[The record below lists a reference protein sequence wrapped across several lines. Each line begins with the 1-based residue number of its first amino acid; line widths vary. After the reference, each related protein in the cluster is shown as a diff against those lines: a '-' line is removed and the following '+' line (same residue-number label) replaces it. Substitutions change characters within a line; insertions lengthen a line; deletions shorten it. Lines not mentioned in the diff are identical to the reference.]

1 MSLIAIYLFYTA
13 GGTIWNPPALSDQQP
28 SSKTR
33 SSSTTRRKS
42 VQDENLIS
50 PSSPLRQQSQ
60 PISSQTSE
68 TKQQEENSN
77 TNNNN
82 NSNNNNISNNKTI
95 VGNLRMNNKKYKDI
109 MKRIE
114 KFTEIIDKGQ
124 QATTPQAKTQD
135 DSAVEGNTED
145 FEKDNLIGCDYCLL
159 DCDHECL
166 TNPK

>member
-1 MSLIAIYLFYTA
+1 MA
-13 GGTIWNPPALSDQQP
+13 
-28 SSKTR
+28 
-33 SSSTTRRKS
+33 
-42 VQDENLIS
+42 
-50 PSSPLRQQSQ
+50 
-60 PISSQTSE
+60 
-68 TKQQEENSN
+68 
-77 TNNNN
+77 
-82 NSNNNNISNNKTI
+82 
-95 VGNLRMNNKKYKDI
+95 GNLRMNNKKYKDI

-166 TNPK
+166 TNPKWKNEEE